1 MSSDGIR
8 WQSIDGLARRK
19 RGIGSIMCERG
30 EGENRE
36 GKDADSRRCRT
47 HEAAELCRTEGA
59 EIPVLFRDR
68 MKQAQLN
75 DGERMLSRFF
85 QGIGEYKDSRLY

>member
-1 MSSDGIR
+1 MSSDGIK
-8 WQSIDGLARRK
+8 WQPIDGLARRK

-36 GKDADSRRCRT
+36 GKDADSRMCRT

-59 EIPVLFRDR
+59 EIPVLSRDR

-75 DGERMLSRFF
+75 NGKRMLSQFF
-85 QGIGEYKDSRLY
+85 

>member
-36 GKDADSRRCRT
+36 GKDADSRMCRT

-59 EIPVLFRDR
+59 EIPVLFRD
-68 MKQAQLN
+68 LIN
-75 DGERMLSRFF
+75 
-85 QGIGEYKDSRLY
+85 RLCFVIWESGFSQYL

>member
-1 MSSDGIR
+1 MSSDGIKWR
-8 WQSIDGLARRK
+8 PIEGLSRRK
-19 RGIGSIMCERG
+19 RGIGSLMCVRG
-30 EGENRE
+30 EGENGE
-36 GKDADSRRCRT
+36 GKDADSRMYRT

-75 DGERMLSRFF
+75 YGKRMLSRFF
-85 QGIGEYKDSRLY
+85 

>member
-1 MSSDGIR
+1 MSSDGIK
-8 WQSIDGLARRK
+8 WQPIDGLARRK

-36 GKDADSRRCRT
+36 GKDADSRMCRT

-59 EIPVLFRDR
+59 EIPVLFRD
-68 MKQAQLN
+68 LISGLCFVIEEVN
-75 DGERMLSRFF
+75 FHSIFEVIN
-85 QGIGEYKDSRLY
+85 GI